1 MAAPNTQRDERTCA
15 LLVGSGKCYRDE
27 KGTVKKG
34 GIKLSRNKR
43 DVPDGVWA
51 QRDLD
56 NMDRFLKSKGA
67 DCVDSFNYEDLVGT
81 DFANGKRDIIERIE
95 KHFEK
100 EAKYFILYY
109 TGHGDHDGSWV
120 FPVIRKVQSPVEDP
134 DSITRQGTRGEGHR
148 GSAAAVLDQPIQV
161 DVEVHVHIENNS
173 TEQDSWS
180 AERIEESLV
189 HASEQ
194 KDKLSEVEVEDYT
207 EQPAAEGSGEGNTVK
222 PKPSHVETDIEH
234 ISTADSDREKAND
247 RTDRTRGYS
256 DFEILTTEEKLPKAT
271 RKCDFITFEE
281 ILDIWKEKKRDRGD
295 RYLMIILDCCYA
307 GKWVEK
313 IDSDEHRDWRDIC
326 IQAVCRSIEICKVT
340 RDQQSSVFTRDFVA
354 AHRLSIPQK
363 IALSVL
369 DHAFVLNIASMLTS
383 DTFSPVSS
391 QYAPFGEIKK
401 FDSYDD
407 MYLTF

>member
-1 MAAPNTQRDERTCA
+1 M
-15 LLVGSGKCYRDE
+15 
-27 KGTVKKG
+27 
-34 GIKLSRNKR
+34 
-43 DVPDGVWA
+43 
-51 QRDLD
+51 
-56 NMDRFLKSKGA
+56 
-67 DCVDSFNYEDLVGT
+67 
-81 DFANGKRDIIERIE
+81 
-95 KHFEK
+95 
-100 EAKYFILYY
+100 
-109 TGHGDHDGSWV
+109 
-120 FPVIRKVQSPVEDP
+120 IRKVQSPVEDP

-161 DVEVHVHIENNS
+161 EVE
-173 TEQDSWS
+173 
-180 AERIEESLV
+180 V

-194 KDKLSEVEVEDYT
+194 KDNLSEVEVEDYT
-207 EQPAAEGSGEGNTVK
+207 EQPAAEGSEEGDTVK
-222 PKPSHVETDIEH
+222 PKRSHVETDIEH

-271 RKCDFITFEE
+271 RKNDFITFEE

-313 IDSDEHRDWRDIC
+313 IDSDEHRDRRDIC
-326 IQAVCRSIEICKVT
+326 IQAACRSIEICKVT

-391 QYAPFGEIKK
+391 QYAPFGEIKF

>member
-1 MAAPNTQRDERTCA
+1 MAAPNTQPDERTCA
-15 LLVGSGKCYRDE
+15 LLIGSGKCYRDE

-34 GIKLSRNKR
+34 GIKRSRNKK

-67 DCVDSFNYEDLVGT
+67 DCVDRFNYEDLDGI
-81 DFANGKRDIIERIE
+81 DFANGKHDVIKRIE

-120 FPVIRKVQSPVEDP
+120 FPVIRKVQLPVQDHGQPE
-134 DSITRQGTRGEGHR
+134 SNTRQGTRGEGHR
-148 GSAAAVLDQPIQV
+148 GIAAAVHGQPIQIEA
-161 DVEVHVHIENNS
+161 EVHNS
-173 TEQDSWS
+173 MEQVSPS
-180 AERIEESLV
+180 AESVEGSP
-189 HASEQ
+189 ASEQ
-194 KDKLSEVEVEDYT
+194 SSGEDKPSEVEGEDGNKH
-207 EQPAAEGSGEGNTVK
+207 PAAEESGEGDMVK
-222 PKPSHVETDIEH
+222 PKSDIEH
-234 ISTADSDREKAND
+234 ISTAESDREKEND
-247 RTDRTRGYS
+247 HTDRTRAYS

-271 RKCDFITFEE
+271 RKNDFITFEE
-281 ILDIWKEKKRDRGD
+281 ILEIWKEKKRDRGD

-313 IDSDEHRDWRDIC
+313 IDSDEHRDRRDIC
-326 IQAVCRSIEICKVT
+326 IQAACRSIEICKVT

-354 AHRLSIPQK
+354 AHHLSIVQK

-369 DHAFVLNIASMLTS
+369 DHAFVLHISSVLRS

-391 QYAPFGEIKK
+391 QYAPFGEIKF